1 MASLNALAMLAKV
14 RQPGG
19 AASCCGVSC
28 LRGLT
33 NCWRL
38 AAGGWRLAAGGWRGM
53 LKHVRSQCRA
63 VLWVVSSSSKQMASF
78 LLYISAFGLR
88 AVIAAFAAPKP
99 PALVRVP
106 CLSNASTGQLRL
118 ILTKGRHCMKVCM
131 ASNTSRHQSQPKY
144 RSAMCTASGMPKPLL
159 AIHKNGPLRGNRS
172 AEVPLC
178 KTLKKCL
185 PASMLATQRYAPQA
199 APSIDMHTITA
210 SGFLLLD

>member
-1 MASLNALAMLAKV
+1 M
-14 RQPGG
+14 P
-19 AASCCGVSC
+19 
-28 LRGLT
+28 
-33 NCWRL
+33 
-38 AAGGWRLAAGGWRGM
+38 
-53 LKHVRSQCRA
+53 RA
-63 VLWVVSSSSKQMASF
+63 VSSSSKQMASCCNS
-78 LLYISAFGLR
+78 SAFGLR
-88 AVIAAFAAPKP
+88 AVSAAFAALKP

-106 CLSNASTGQLRL
+106 CLSKASTGQLRH

-185 PASMLATQRYAPQA
+185 PASILATQRYEPQA